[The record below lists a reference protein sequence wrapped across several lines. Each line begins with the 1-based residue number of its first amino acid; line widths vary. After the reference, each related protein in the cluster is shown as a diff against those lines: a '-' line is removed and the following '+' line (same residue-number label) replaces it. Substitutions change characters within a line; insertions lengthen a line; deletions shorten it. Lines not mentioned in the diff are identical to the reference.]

1 MTTYE
6 MLKNELENRYG
17 MNEYYRRPLVHLKGH
32 TKAATFARVCLGRC
46 GIHIY
51 IQSYATRIMTVFI
64 PKPSEDSVPYLEI
77 TGLYSMTTR
86 KHIGWWMTFLR
97 DLNIVPPTWDYFK
110 VKEAWENRKDE
121 QYPRLP
127 L

>member
-1 MTTYE
+1 
-6 MLKNELENRYG
+6 
-17 MNEYYRRPLVHLKGH
+17 
-32 TKAATFARVCLGRC
+32 
-46 GIHIY
+46 
-51 IQSYATRIMTVFI
+51 MTVFI

-86 KHIGWWMTFLR
+86 KHIGWWMAFLR
-97 DLNIVPPTWDYFK
+97 DLNIVPPTWDYFT
-110 VKEAWENRKDE
+110 VKEAWENRKDS